1 VPDRHRTFPSQP
13 SPSCPPLIVQHN
25 LCLDAG
31 GAILNDAM
39 FRNHSCADYVARAS
53 KVVTLVDLAGA

>member
-1 VPDRHRTFPSQP
+1 
-13 SPSCPPLIVQHN
+13 VQHN